1 MTDKSSFS
9 AEEWNELLAATM
21 LAGMVVIAADPSGI
35 VGMLKESMANAGAL
49 ADAQRNADTN
59 VLIKSIV
66 ADFQTSEGR
75 TAAREKIRQTL
86 AGATSPQ
93 DAQTKSLAAL
103 KSVAALLEEKAPE
116 DAPLVKSWLQSIGN
130 RTAQAANEGGFLGF
144 GGVAV
149 SDAEQAALDQ
159 LTAALAKPATS

>member
-1 MTDKSSFS
+1 
-9 AEEWNELLAATM
+9 
-21 LAGMVVIAADPSGI
+21 
-35 VGMLKESMANAGAL
+35 MANAGAL

-86 AGATSPQ
+86 AGSTSPQ
-93 DAQTKSLAAL
+93 DAQTKSLATL

-116 DAPLVKSWLQSIGN
+116 DAPHVKSWLQSIGN
-130 RTAQAANEGGFLGF
+130 RTAQATNEGGFLGF